1 MTPLWGKRYMRLP
14 RCVSVV
20 SPGPVVAHLAERANE
35 RERERERVCE
45 ELLSSSVSSSRCR
58 ELEKTGQTSTCK
70 LGDQQNSRIG

>member
-14 RCVSVV
+14 RCVS
-20 SPGPVVAHLAERANE
+20 PGPVVARLAERANE

-45 ELLSSSVSSSRCR
+45 ELLSSSVSSSRRR
-58 ELEKTGQTSTCK
+58 EPKTDQTSICK